1 MKALKSIAL
10 VAIALLYIQ
19 ATPPSNSN
27 SEGISFF
34 QGTWEEALAKA
45 EEENKVIFLDAYV
58 LQFQLH
64 QCGHG
69 YGKRRRS

>member
-19 ATPPSNSN
+19 ATPPSYSN

-45 EEENKVIFLDAYV
+45 EEEKAKPADA
-58 LQFQLH
+58 Q
-64 QCGHG
+64 
-69 YGKRRRS
+69 SAEE